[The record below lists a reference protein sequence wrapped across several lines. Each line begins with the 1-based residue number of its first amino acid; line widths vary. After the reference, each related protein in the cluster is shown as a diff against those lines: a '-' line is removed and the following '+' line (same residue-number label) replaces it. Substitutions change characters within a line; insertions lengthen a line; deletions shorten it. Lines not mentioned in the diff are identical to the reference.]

1 MAQDRVAVVT
11 GPHRGV
17 ADVSM
22 DASPCSPVWACT
34 STSVLAGQHPGWA
47 EIFGTSVAAPLFA
60 GITAG
65 TAQIAGHPLG
75 VPGPALDHMH
85 GPADGVLDITSGTTT
100 TPAMR
105 GYPARPGYDPP
116 TGIGTVADTS
126 AFTTALSRQE
136 IHDDRR

>member
-1 MAQDRVAVVT
+1 M
-11 GPHRGV
+11 P
-17 ADVSM
+17 
-22 DASPCSPVWACT
+22 ASPCSPVCAYT
-34 STSVLAGQHPGWA
+34 TTNALPGQHPGWT

-60 GITAG
+60 GIIAS

-75 VPGPALDHMH
+75 VLGPALERMH

-105 GYPARPGYDPP
+105 GYPARRGYDPP
-116 TGIGTVADTS
+116 TGIGTAADAS
-126 AFTTALSRQE
+126 AFTTALARQE